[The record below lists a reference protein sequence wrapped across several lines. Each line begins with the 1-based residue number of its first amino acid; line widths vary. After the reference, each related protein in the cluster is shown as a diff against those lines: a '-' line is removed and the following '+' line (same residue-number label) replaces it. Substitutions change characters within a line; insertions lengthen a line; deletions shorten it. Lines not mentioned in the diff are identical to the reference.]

1 MSRLNHAPQGLFLYS
16 LGRKNASLISY
27 LVVGILILRQFK
39 GVKESL
45 HILRFILYYTKLG

>member
-16 LGRKNASLISY
+16 LGRKNASLISD